1 MRVDLHI
8 PDFTRNGG
16 PPALRSRLGEV
27 ALQAEQAGLDRIS
40 VMDHQDRGVETPAF
54 RPGRK
59 RRCTSPE
66 MSAVS
71 DNVFVCPGTGSSPRP
86 PTSGPARET
95 LAGLPLLVWTVV
107 TPVAKLTPAFLSGRT
122 SQHGTGQ
129 A

>member
-86 PTSGPARET
+86 PTSGP
-95 LAGLPLLVWTVV
+95 LLVWTVV